1 MLSASEFSTTPL
13 RRRISESYTLSA
25 IANGRSVLKV
35 AVSNVS
41 VELPI
46 MATRNVLGVSSD

>member
-13 RRRISESYTLSA
+13 RRRISESYTLRA

-35 AVSNVS
+35 AGSNVS